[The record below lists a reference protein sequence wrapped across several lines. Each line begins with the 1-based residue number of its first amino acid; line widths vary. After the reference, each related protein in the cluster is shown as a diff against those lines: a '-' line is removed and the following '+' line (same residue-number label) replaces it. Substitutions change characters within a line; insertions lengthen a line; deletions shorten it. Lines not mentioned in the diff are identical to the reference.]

1 MYNIGVQSC
10 TLVQGCMTPK
20 AIANGGYRGESV
32 LFDDPSQ
39 LLRDIFGGG
48 RKTWNTLLIE
58 RTSAIAQVDPG
69 IGFVLCCAHEL
80 VWGLLE
86 TESPIHASEDDDAL
100 VSVIDEFYHNRI
112 TFFHV
117 RAPVGVDCTERIKRV
132 QVCSN
137 RVLSNPLLLAISIV
151 IFVLFLVLR
160 INYRVPTLIGV
171 VLIVILAVVQVLF
184 SEDLANSIALVALY
198 VLLAGIGLI
207 TINYF
212 LDLRKQ
218 RT

>member
-1 MYNIGVQSC
+1 M
-10 TLVQGCMTPK
+10 
-20 AIANGGYRGESV
+20 
-32 LFDDPSQ
+32 
-39 LLRDIFGGG
+39 
-48 RKTWNTLLIE
+48 
-58 RTSAIAQVDPG
+58 
-69 IGFVLCCAHEL
+69 
-80 VWGLLE
+80 
-86 TESPIHASEDDDAL
+86 
-100 VSVIDEFYHNRI
+100 
-112 TFFHV
+112 
-117 RAPVGVDCTERIKRV
+117 
-132 QVCSN
+132 
-137 RVLSNPLLLAISIV
+137 LSNPLLLAISIV